1 MTQPPFRPRL
11 PPVPPAGALAS
22 ADPTPQALRAARLA
36 LRATPLRQGRRAPA
50 PARDTLHLPAGFF
63 LDTRAG

>member
-1 MTQPPFRPRL
+1 MTHPPFRPRL

-22 ADPTPQALRAARLA
+22 ADPTPQALRAARL
-36 LRATPLRQGRRAPA
+36 RQSRRAPG
-50 PARDTLHLPAGFF
+50 PALDSMHLRAGFF

>member
-1 MTQPPFRPRL
+1 MTQTPFHPRL

-22 ADPTPQALRAARLA
+22 ADPTPQALRAARL
-36 LRATPLRQGRRAPA
+36 RQSRRAPA
-50 PARDTLHLPAGFF
+50 PARETLHLRAGVF